1 MKKSVMRVLSLAVAL
16 QGCTP
21 IIKETRYTGGYPGYL
36 LDKRTFFAARSKS
49 LILLRANI
57 ILAMA
62 ARMGTAGIH
71 DGKDADAFADYLAA
85 ASDELNYTAADLYG
99 VGTTFPCT
107 IRDDAAPTPAVVPA
121 APERIDR
128 NDGQP
133 TPIASPTPTP
143 TPAPTPAPA
152 TTLPLV
158 PKGCSAYYANFESD
172 LPLLEDRITR
182 LMIAALPAE
191 RARAFLKD
199 VGDGNVLA
207 AAWNALRVIYDAAG
221 GLHRATGVYRS
232 GLELVASNRA
242 CDKAFDQAH
251 GTVLDAA
258 KCLGIPDDKLFSSAD
273 TAAANDPNQRSTPDL
288 TVVKRDAFHAAM
300 LITETSCARLPINSD
315 GAVSQEVTK
324 RNLLCDRLV
333 FEPKYRPIRLK

>member
-1 MKKSVMRVLSLAVAL
+1 MKKSMISVLTLAVAL

-21 IIKETRYTGGYPGYL
+21 IIKETRYSGGYPGYL

-62 ARMGTAGIH
+62 ARMGTASIH

-85 ASDELNYTAADLYG
+85 AGDELNYAAADLYG
-99 VGTTFPCT
+99 VDTTLPCT
-107 IRDDAAPTPAVVPA
+107 MRSDAVPA
-121 APERIDR
+121 PAAFPATPERIDR

-133 TPIASPTPTP
+133 TPIANQ
-143 TPAPTPAPA
+143 APPPA
-152 TTLPLV
+152 TMTLPLV
-158 PKGCSAYYANFESD
+158 PNGCSAYYANFESD
-172 LPLLEDRITR
+172 LPLLEDRIIR
-182 LMIAALPAE
+182 LMLAALPAE

-232 GLELVASNRA
+232 GLELVASNSA
-242 CDKAFDQAH
+242 SCENAFNQAH

-258 KCLGIPDDKLFSSAD
+258 KCLGIPEDKLFSSANVE
-273 TAAANDPNQRSTPDL
+273 AANDPSRRPSPDL
-288 TVVKRDAFHAAM
+288 TMVKRDAFHAAM
-300 LITETSCARLPINSD
+300 LIAETSCARLPINSD
-315 GAVSQEVTK
+315 GTVSKEVAK

-333 FEPKYRPIRLK
+333 FAPQYRPVRLK